1 MGLRFIRRL
10 GSFLHFFSPMRNAS
24 AKNMKMKAP
33 VNNNLPNQTNDVMVN
48 PVNLVNPD
56 SKPVVRG

>member
-1 MGLRFIRRL
+1 
-10 GSFLHFFSPMRNAS
+10 
-24 AKNMKMKAP
+24 MKAP

-56 SKPVVRG
+56 LKPVVKG

>member
-10 GSFLHFFSPMRNAS
+10 GTFLHFFTPMRYAS
-24 AKNMKMKAP
+24 AKCLKMKAP

-56 SKPVVRG
+56 LKPVVKG

>member
-10 GSFLHFFSPMRNAS
+10 GSFSGFSTMRNAS
-24 AKNMKMKAP
+24 SKSLKMKAP
-33 VNNNLPNQTNDVMVN
+33 DNINLPNQTNDVMVN
-48 PVNLVNPD
+48 PENPD